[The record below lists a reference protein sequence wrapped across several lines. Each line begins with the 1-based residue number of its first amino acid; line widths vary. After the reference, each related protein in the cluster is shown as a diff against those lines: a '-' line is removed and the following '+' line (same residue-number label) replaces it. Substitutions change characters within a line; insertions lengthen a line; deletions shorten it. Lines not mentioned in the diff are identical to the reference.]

1 MALIKCPECGKDVSD
16 TCEYCIHC
24 GYRLSKPSF
33 EKTEEAKPIDVSV
46 KYSEVL
52 VNRNNHIKSV
62 APLVW
67 GIILAVLT
75 VIFGFNMFFGNG
87 ITTTWVFFIMIFGIV
102 PCLGLSTMCFILFG
116 TNNQKTKRNNQIAEP
131 LVRIQDD
138 VIIAYDTLGNAY
150 KNTKGFIRDGYKLY
164 TNVQGEKIFLGWMSD
179 PNEYTRIYNR

>member
-1 MALIKCPECGKDVSD
+1 MTREFLEDMIEDSFKSMIIELI
-16 TCEYCIHC
+16 
-24 GYRLSKPSF
+24 
-33 EKTEEAKPIDVSV
+33 
-46 KYSEVL
+46 
-52 VNRNNHIKSV
+52 
-62 APLVW
+62 
-67 GIILAVLT
+67 LT
-75 VIFGFNMFFGNG
+75 VVSA
-87 ITTTWVFFIMIFGIV
+87 TLTVVFFIMIFGIV

-116 TNNQKTKRNNQIAEP
+116 TNNQKTKRNNQIVEP